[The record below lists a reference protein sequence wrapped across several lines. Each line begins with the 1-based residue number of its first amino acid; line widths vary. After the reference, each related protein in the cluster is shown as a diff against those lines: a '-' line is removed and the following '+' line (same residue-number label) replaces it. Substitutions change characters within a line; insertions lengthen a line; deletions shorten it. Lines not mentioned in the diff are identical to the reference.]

1 MLFLCNVVLNAQSV
15 CITPP
20 EDITWNCGEE
30 DWLYVYTQTDDVI
43 VHSCDDIDNQLFQ
56 PQKNVSLIKQPHMP
70 DKTEKADSFPLYDL

>member
-1 MLFLCNVVLNAQSV
+1 MLNYHYKSIGLTYMLFLCNVVLNAQSV

-43 VHSCDDIDNQLFQ
+43 VHS
-56 PQKNVSLIKQPHMP
+56 VSYTHLTLPTIRMV
-70 DKTEKADSFPLYDL
+70 